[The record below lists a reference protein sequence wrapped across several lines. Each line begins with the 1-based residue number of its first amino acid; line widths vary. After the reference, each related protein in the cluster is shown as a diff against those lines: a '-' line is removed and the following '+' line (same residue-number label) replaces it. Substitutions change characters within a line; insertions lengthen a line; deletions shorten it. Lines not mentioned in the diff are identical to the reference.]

1 MIAYLRPPPLCP
13 IWEIVLQQFAS
24 GSEPPLYAELLKR
37 TRHRENIQQM
47 PSREPKLLQRILE
60 APPVKRHGLL
70 LDQVKQEAFKVL
82 ALDPSYSMDPQQ
94 PLREMGLDSLMAVQ
108 LRNSLGK
115 ALERT
120 LPATVVF
127 DYPSIQAL
135 TDFLFGEVFP
145 SRGPDKLR
153 GAMQKEGLG
162 GGNASEELEKLTQE
176 EIAALLAKKIAGF
189 HMGAD

>member
-1 MIAYLRPPPLCP
+1 
-13 IWEIVLQQFAS
+13 
-24 GSEPPLYAELLKR
+24 
-37 TRHRENIQQM
+37 
-47 PSREPKLLQRILE
+47 
-60 APPVKRHGLL
+60 
-70 LDQVKQEAFKVL
+70 
-82 ALDPSYSMDPQQ
+82 
-94 PLREMGLDSLMAVQ
+94 MAVQ

>member
-1 MIAYLRPPPLCP
+1 MF
-13 IWEIVLQQFAS
+13 LQQFAS

-37 TRHRENIQQM
+37 TRQRENIQQM
-47 PSREPKLLQRILE
+47 PSPEPKLLQRILE

-82 ALDPSYSMDPQQ
+82 ALDPSCSIDPQQ

-135 TDFLFGEVFP
+135 TDFLFGEVFS

-153 GAMQKEGLG
+153 GAMQKEGFG
-162 GGNASEELEKLTQE
+162 GGDASEELEKLTQE